1 MWKDF
6 PLLPEQASSIAGGVD
21 ALYAFLVSVTIFFTA
36 LVFTGVFILAVKYR
50 RRHPDEV
57 PKPLRESFLLELVWS
72 GIPFGIVM
80 VMFGWGAYI
89 YFAHYN
95 PPKGA
100 MEMYVV
106 GKQWMWKTQHPEGH
120 REINE
125 LHVPVGKAVKLTM
138 TTEDVIHSFFIP
150 AFRVK
155 KDVVPGMYTTMWFQ
169 PTKVGKYHLFCAE
182 YCGNQHSGMIGWI
195 HVMEQADY
203 EAWLAGVNRGETM
216 AQAGE
221 RLFTRLG
228 CASCHKGDNNG
239 RCPTLDQ
246 KFGKDELLQGGQR
259 ARFDESY
266 IRESILKPNA
276 KIVAGYQNQ
285 EMPTFQGQVSEDGIL
300 QLVAY
305 VKSLTKQQP
314 AQTAQAGQP
323 AAATPVSTKGGKK

>member
-1 MWKDF
+1 MWKNF
-6 PLLPEQASSIAGGVD
+6 PLLPEQASTIAGQVD

-36 LVFTGVFILAVKYR
+36 LVFVGVFILAVKYR
-50 RRHPDEV
+50 RRDPNEV
-57 PKPLRESFLLELVWS
+57 PKPLHESFLLELVWS

-80 VMFGWGAYI
+80 VMFGWGAYV
-89 YFAHYN
+89 YFANYN
-95 PPKGA
+95 PPQGA

-125 LHVPVGKAVKLTM
+125 LHVPVGRAVKLTM

-169 PTKVGKYHLFCAE
+169 PTKVGKFHLFCAE
-182 YCGNQHSGMIGWI
+182 YCGNQHSGMIGSI
-195 HVMEQADY
+195 HVMEPADY

-221 RLFTRLG
+221 RLFSRLG
-228 CASCHKGDNNG
+228 CASCHKADDSG
-239 RCPTLDQ
+239 RCPTLEN
-246 KFGKDELLQGGQR
+246 KFGKEQLLQNGQR
-259 ARFDESY
+259 VKFDEAY
-266 IRESILKPNA
+266 MRESILKPNA

-300 QLVAY
+300 QLIAY

-314 AQTAQAGQP
+314 AQTATAAP
-323 AAATPVSTKGGKK
+323 ATKGGKQ

>member
-6 PLLPEQASSIAGGVD
+6 PLLPDQASTNAGGVD
-21 ALYAFLVSVTIFFTA
+21 ALYAFIGSVTIFFTA
-36 LVFTGVFILAVKYR
+36 IVFVGVFILAVKYR
-50 RRHPDEV
+50 RRDQHEV
-57 PKPLRESFLLELVWS
+57 PKPLRESFLVELVWS

-80 VMFGWGAYI
+80 VMFGWGAYV
-89 YFAHYN
+89 YFGHYN
-95 PPKGA
+95 PPQGA

-125 LHVPVGKAVKLTM
+125 LHVPVGRAVKLTM

-150 AFRVK
+150 AFRMK

-195 HVMEQADY
+195 HVMEPADY

-221 RLFTRLG
+221 RLFSRLG
-228 CASCHKGDNNG
+228 CASCHKTDNSG
-239 RCPTLDQ
+239 RCPSLEN
-246 KFGKDELLQGGQR
+246 KFGRDERLQNGTTVR
-259 ARFDESY
+259 VDEAY
-266 IRESILKPNA
+266 VRESILKPQA
-276 KIVAGYQNQ
+276 KVVAGYQNQ

-305 VKSLTKQQP
+305 IKTLSKAP
-314 AQTAQAGQP
+314 AP
-323 AAATPVSTKGGKK
+323 AAAPTAAPASTKGGKK